1 MFYCRLAEVS
11 LITSFCGTIT
21 FLTFVSPSMAFNS
34 SRHDSRPMSLDLSA
48 ITLILGVT
56 YSVCTSSEKPIS
68 ATSSGI
74 FSFSCLMAA

>member
-1 MFYCRLAEVS
+1 MFYCCLAEVS

-21 FLTFVSPSMAFNS
+21 FLTSVSPSMAFNN

-56 YSVCTSSEKPIS
+56 YSAVSYTHLTLPTICSV
-68 ATSSGI
+68 
-74 FSFSCLMAA
+74 